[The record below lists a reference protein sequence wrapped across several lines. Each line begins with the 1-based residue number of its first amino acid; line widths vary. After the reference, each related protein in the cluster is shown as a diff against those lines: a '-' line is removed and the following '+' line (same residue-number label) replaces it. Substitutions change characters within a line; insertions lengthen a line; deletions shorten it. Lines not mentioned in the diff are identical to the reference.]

1 MDIQI
6 VQLGDEFHKAV
17 NGHIYPVNM
26 PDGAIVQLETLL
38 SQKGYVKVQLDI
50 LSDPWKLT
58 GFLCVHQ
65 SSHKVGL
72 SSRRGVMHAI
82 APIKRTD
89 IINIIAD
96 GKLVYTESL
105 DGI

>member
-1 MDIQI
+1 MDIQNI
-6 VQLGDEFHKAV
+6 QLGSEHHKAV
-17 NGHIYPVNM
+17 NGHLYPADM

-38 SQKGYVKVQLDI
+38 SQKGYVKVQLDV
-50 LSDPWKLT
+50 LSDPWKYE

-82 APIKRTD
+82 APIRRTD

-105 DGI
+105 EGI